1 MKFEVSEGTE
11 KAFKDNGATHNF
23 TRSDYPKLPYID
35 SPKGK
40 VEIKY
45 ENEEALSFGLGSSEE
60 GLKTFNDN
68 IQSISVYDETTSIWE
83 VVHKKW
89 IV

>member
-11 KAFKDNGATHNF
+11 KALKDNGATHNS
-23 TRSDYPKLPYID
+23 TRNDYPELPHID
-35 SPKGK
+35 SPEGKGK

-45 ENEEALSFGLGSSEE
+45 ENGGALSYGLGKSEE

-68 IQSISVYDETTSIWE
+68 IQSISLYNQTTNTWE
-83 VVHKKW
+83 VIHKK
-89 IV
+89 